1 MNLNA
6 TLLGQAI
13 SFVIFVWLCMK
24 YVWPPLLAL
33 LDERRDEIAKS
44 LSLSANAEKELQ
56 IAKANGQQLI
66 DEAKHNASQLV
77 EQGNQ
82 RKAQIIAEAQA
93 VAELEKERIV
103 AQGLGDIELERNQMK
118 NDLKDEMAS
127 LVIECAQKLIDKNL
141 DTSTNREFVDKL
153 IREI

>member
-44 LSLSANAEKELQ
+44 LSLSANAEKELD
-56 IAKANGQQLI
+56 IAKANGKQLI
-66 DEAKHNASQLV
+66 DEAKTNASSIV
-77 EQGNQ
+77 EQGNK

-93 VAELEKERIV
+93 AAEQEKERIV
-103 AQGLGDIELERNQMK
+103 AQGLSDIESERNRIR
-118 NDLKDEMAS
+118 NELKEEMAS

-141 DTSTNREFVDKL
+141 DTSTNREFVNKL

>member
-24 YVWPPLLAL
+24 YVWPPLLTL

-93 VAELEKERIV
+93 VAE
-103 AQGLGDIELERNQMK
+103 QERNALWHK
-118 NDLKDEMAS
+118 VW
-127 LVIECAQKLIDKNL
+127 VIL
-141 DTSTNREFVDKL
+141 S
-153 IREI
+153 

>member
-24 YVWPPLLAL
+24 YVWPPLLTL

-103 AQGLGDIELERNQMK
+103 AQGLGDIELERNRMK

>member
-44 LSLSANAEKELQ
+44 LSLSANAEKELD
-56 IAKANGQQLI
+56 IAKANGKQLI
-66 DEAKHNASQLV
+66 DEAKTNASSIV
-77 EQGNQ
+77 EQGNK

-93 VAELEKERIV
+93 AAEQEKERIV
-103 AQGLGDIELERNQMK
+103 AARIK
-118 NDLKDEMAS
+118 
-127 LVIECAQKLIDKNL
+127 
-141 DTSTNREFVDKL
+141 
-153 IREI
+153 